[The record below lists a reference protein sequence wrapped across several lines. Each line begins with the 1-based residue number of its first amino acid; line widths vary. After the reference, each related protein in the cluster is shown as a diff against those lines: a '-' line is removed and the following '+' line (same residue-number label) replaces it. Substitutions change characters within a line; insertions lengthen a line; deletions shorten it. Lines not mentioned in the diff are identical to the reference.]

1 MMTLAAN
8 GYLSVWR
15 LVDTGSSS
23 YYVDS
28 ASTSHLNGLT
38 TRGYITSGE
47 SGSNGSIQV
56 KDGSGTTNVLFSG
69 SGVANS
75 YIDGY
80 NFGIANSS
88 PSATLEVGETLGDST
103 WALANTWNTR
113 SDVRFKE
120 NIVEVDRALEKI
132 ASITGYYYNSK
143 TGSDRSRQIGVVAQ
157 EIDQVFPEV
166 VSTDTDGYKA
176 VDYGRLTAV
185 LIEAVKELKTENDL
199 LRERVAN
206 LEAR

>member
-1 MMTLAAN
+1 VSYDPYLTLGYAGDFGVKLWRDTGDDSLNFDIGGSPMMTLAAN
-8 GYLSVWR
+8 GYLSVSR

-88 PSATLEVGETLGDST
+88 PIATLEVGETLGDST

-143 TGSDRSRQIGVVAQ
+143 TGSDRSRQIGVL
-157 EIDQVFPEV
+157 
-166 VSTDTDGYKA
+166 S
-176 VDYGRLTAV
+176 
-185 LIEAVKELKTENDL
+185 
-199 LRERVAN
+199 LRK
-206 LEAR
+206 